1 VLDLTTSK
9 NAVEGAF
16 EVAEYPLF
24 LEALAA
30 VPDNERSGPLVT
42 NDNGLPMKQRYYDAL
57 YDDVTAKAM
66 VPPEVWNMR
75 ARHGGL
81 TEGYEAIVTHPDATD
96 VELAD
101 LKYHGQHTA
110 LRTTLN
116 DYVKPGTGPS
126 KRVAR
131 RRVEKRKRDQGAA

>member
-1 VLDLTTSK
+1 MRSPTC
-9 NAVEGAF
+9 F

-30 VPDNERSGPLVT
+30 VPAGERTGALVT
-42 NDNGLPMKQRYYDAL
+42 NDNGLRMKQRYYDAL
-57 YDDVTAKAM
+57 YDDVAAKAK
-66 VPPEVWNMR
+66 VPDEVWNMR

-81 TEGYEAIVTHPDATD
+81 TEGYEAIVTNPEATD
-96 VELAD
+96 AELAD
-101 LKYHGQHTA
+101 LKYHGQHTT

-116 DYVKPGTGPS
+116 EYVKPGTGPS

-131 RRVEKRKRDQGAA
+131 RRVEKRRRDQGAA